1 VISNATVLLLVRHG
15 QTDAN
20 AHGLILGRADP
31 PLNALGRRQAR
42 DVAAVTGTPA
52 RVISSP
58 LHRATATAREFGVP
72 VEIDER
78 WIELDYGDLDG
89 KIAADTSSGL
99 WMRWERDLSFAPDH
113 GESLAALGK
122 RVRDACE
129 DISDAAAQET
139 VVVVTHVSPIK
150 ATIAWALG
158 IPDLSARRMY
168 VEDGSVSRID
178 FEPHGPVLRWFNRTV
193 GRDG

>member
-1 VISNATVLLLVRHG
+1 VRHG

-42 DVAAVTGTPA
+42 DAAAATGTPA

-58 LHRATATAREFGVP
+58 LRRATATAREFGVP

-89 KIAADTSSGL
+89 EVAADTASGL

-122 RVRDACE
+122 RVRHACDE
-129 DISDAAAQET
+129 ISDAAAHET

-178 FEPHGPVLRWFNRTV
+178 FEPRGPVLRWFNRTV
-193 GRDG
+193 GRDA